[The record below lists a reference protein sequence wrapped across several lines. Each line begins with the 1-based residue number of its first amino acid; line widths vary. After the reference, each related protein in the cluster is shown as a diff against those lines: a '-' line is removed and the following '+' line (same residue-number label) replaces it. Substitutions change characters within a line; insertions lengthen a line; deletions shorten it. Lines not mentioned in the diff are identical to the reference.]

1 MKDNNS
7 SGVELKN
14 VVMTFGDQ
22 TVLHNIDLSIQPG
35 SLTTLLGPSGCGKT
49 TILRLIAGLELP
61 TSGQVFL
68 GSEDVSVLSAS
79 QRDVGM
85 VFQSYAL
92 FPHMT
97 VGENVGYGLKMMKI
111 EPNQREIRV
120 KDALDSVGLDGYQ
133 SRFIDQLSGGQQQRI
148 ALARALVLNPK
159 VMLFDEP
166 LSNLDSKLR
175 RQMREDIRA
184 IQQRLGVTAVYV
196 THDQDEALAVSDEVV
211 VMREGAI
218 AQQGSPKHLYL
229 KPNSRFVATFMGD
242 ANIIEGKILIDDQT
256 VLAEI
261 YGIQI
266 KTTLPVEDYQQGKT
280 LIAIR
285 PEALSLVKSTSHP
298 SLKGTVISRAYIG
311 ASTEYRVKV
320 DSHEL
325 FLIIPTGGK
334 EFDLNDS
341 VHVLISASGVAP
353 IPDESAVSS

>member
-1 MKDNNS
+1 MNEKHS

-14 VVMTFGDQ
+14 VVMTFGEQ
-22 TVLHNIDLSIQPG
+22 TVLHNINLMIQPG

-68 GSEDVSVLSAS
+68 GDEDVSVLSAS

-97 VGENVGYGLKMMKI
+97 VGENVGYGLKMMGI
-111 EPNQREIRV
+111 APDDRTIRI
-120 KDALDSVGLDGYQ
+120 KESLDSVGLDGYQ
-133 SRFIDQLSGGQQQRI
+133 SRFIDQLSGGQQQRV
-148 ALARALVLNPK
+148 ALARALVLKPK

-175 RQMREDIRA
+175 RQMREDIRRL
-184 IQQRLGVTAVYV
+184 QQELAVTAVYV

-211 VMREGAI
+211 VMKEGGI

-229 KPNSRFVATFMGD
+229 SPNSRFVATFMGD
-242 ANIIEGKILIDDQT
+242 ANIVEGEIISAEGKSIIKIG
-256 VLAEI
+256 EI
-261 YGIQI
+261 EIEADHSMESY
-266 KTTLPVEDYQQGKT
+266 KEGKT
-280 LIAIR
+280 LVAIR
-285 PEALSLVKSTSHP
+285 PEALSLIRSTTEP

-311 ASTEYRVKV
+311 ASTEYRIKV
-320 DSHEL
+320 DDKEL
-325 FLIIPTGGK
+325 FLISPTGSE
-334 EFDLNDS
+334 EFELDEA
-341 VHVLISASGVAP
+341 VHVLITPPGIAP
-353 IPDESAVSS
+353 IPD

>member
-1 MKDNNS
+1 MNEKHS

-14 VVMTFGDQ
+14 VVMTFGEQ
-22 TVLHNIDLSIQPG
+22 TVLHNINLMIQPG

-68 GSEDVSVLSAS
+68 GDEDVSVLSAS

-97 VGENVGYGLKMMKI
+97 VGENVGYGLKMMGI
-111 EPNQREIRV
+111 APDDRTIRI
-120 KDALDSVGLDGYQ
+120 KESLDSVGLDGYQ
-133 SRFIDQLSGGQQQRI
+133 SRFIDQLSGGQQQRV
-148 ALARALVLNPK
+148 ALARALVLKPK

-175 RQMREDIRA
+175 RQMREDIRRL
-184 IQQRLGVTAVYV
+184 QQELAVTAVYV

-211 VMREGAI
+211 VMKEGGI

-229 KPNSRFVATFMGD
+229 SPNSKFVATFMGD
-242 ANIIEGKILIDDQT
+242 ANIVEGEILSVDGKSIIKIGDIEIEADLSMENYKD
-256 VLAEI
+256 
-261 YGIQI
+261 
-266 KTTLPVEDYQQGKT
+266 GKT
-280 LIAIR
+280 LVAIR
-285 PEALSLVKSTSHP
+285 PEALSLIRSTTEP

-311 ASTEYRVKV
+311 ASTEYRIKV
-320 DSHEL
+320 DDKEL
-325 FLIIPTGGK
+325 FLISPTGSE
-334 EFDLNDS
+334 EFELGET
-341 VHVLISASGVAP
+341 VHVLITPPGIAP
-353 IPDESAVSS
+353 IPD